1 MWPIMGKKIGSS
13 NIGNRRSALSI
24 SGKAGMKIFAMI
36 SIIAIA
42 TLIVDTMINQVAD
55 FLVPQITSDFGI
67 ASFIVI
73 VVLSAIGQYFFLEF
87 IKRKTSEIRTRDI
100 YLKILH
106 GGVTIVQY
114 VLLGILAF
122 MILEIVVMSQYPVS
136 ILIAAT
142 ILSYTL
148 NAILMGL
155 FAYRFFAW
163 YRSKRYSVAG
173 IFYGLSFI
181 AIAFNS
187 TVAILEDSLILESK
201 DPVVVTPES
210 EVFFPSFESG
220 GVIILDALH
229 QIYQY
234 SALISFVLL
243 WIATAILLNSY
254 SQKLGKTKYWII
266 VSLPLVYLLSTFI
279 EFFGLYTPSSDSELF
294 FFYLYASLNAT
305 AGGILFGIA
314 FKIIANRSVPTGSN
328 VRDYLMIS
336 AYGLILLAISSQTT
350 LIASSYPPFGLATL
364 TFYGLSAYLVLVG
377 LYSTVISVSHDTEL
391 RLSIAK
397 SAAEQSNLIRGIA
410 TAQMHHELQN
420 RVMAVE
426 RKHRDTLIEKSGVQP
441 SLTEEDMK
449 GYLEQVISEI
459 HRTSSNRNR

>member
-1 MWPIMGKKIGSS
+1 MGKKIGSS
-13 NIGNRRSALSI
+13 NISSKGTLSI
-24 SGKAGMKIFAMI
+24 SGKWNMKILTVI
-36 SIIAIA
+36 SIIVIAI
-42 TLIVDTMINQVAD
+42 LIVDTMVNQVAD

-73 VVLSAIGQYFFLEF
+73 VILSAVGQYFFLEF
-87 IKRKTSEIRTRDI
+87 IKRKTSEIRARAI

-106 GGVTIVQY
+106 YAVTIVQY
-114 VLLGILAF
+114 ALLGILAF
-122 MILEIVVMSQYPVS
+122 MLLQILVISQYPVS

-142 ILSYTL
+142 VLSYTL

-163 YRSKRYSVAG
+163 YRSNRYSIAG

-181 AIAFNS
+181 AIAFTS
-187 TVAILEDSLILESK
+187 IVAVVEDSLILQSK
-201 DPVVVTPES
+201 DPVITPES
-210 EVFFPSFESG
+210 EVFFPSFELG
-220 GVIILDALH
+220 GIVILDMVH

-234 SALISFVLL
+234 SALISFVLV
-243 WIATAILLNSY
+243 WIATAILLKSY
-254 SQKLGKTKYWII
+254 SQRLGKTKYWII
-266 VSLPLVYLLSTFI
+266 ISLPLIYLLTTFI
-279 EFFGLYTPSSDSELF
+279 EFFGLYAPSSDSELF
-294 FFYLYASLNAT
+294 FFYLYASLNST

-314 FKIIANRSVPTGSN
+314 FKIIANRIPSDSN

-336 AYGLILLAISSQTT
+336 AYGFILLAISSQTT

-377 LYSTVISVSHDTEL
+377 LYSTVISVSHDVEL
-391 RLSIAK
+391 RRSIAK
-397 SAAEQSNLIRGIA
+397 SATEQSNLIRGIA
-410 TAQMHHELQN
+410 TAQMQLELQN

-426 RKHRDTLIEKSGVQP
+426 RKHRDTLIENTRVQP

-449 GYLEQVISEI
+449 GYLEQVLSEI
-459 HRTSSNRNR
+459 ERTSSKRNR